1 MIYCVYAIKPTL
13 LPFIVLSNP
22 AKRVIYDTYGEEGLN
37 ASWDVGP
44 RYKTPEE
51 VNNKKG

>member
-1 MIYCVYAIKPTL
+1 MIL
-13 LPFIVLSNP
+13 VLCDP

-37 ASWDVGP
+37 ASWDIGP

-51 VNNKKG
+51 VIDAQTHTQNNL